1 VRKLLY
7 IFAVLLLI
15 AAAALTF
22 WWSRSRNSV
31 NVSINN
37 ESGRPLDNITV
48 ISQGRSLEINHFVDG
63 DAMCLDE
70 ARFTFNVQ
78 LSFDVDGKHYEFPIH
93 THMLPFGDSAVV
105 ISFDSQK
112 KLSVQ
117 SFPILNP

>member
-1 VRKLLY
+1 MG
-7 IFAVLLLI
+7 
-15 AAAALTF
+15 AAALTF
-22 WWSRSRNSV
+22 WWSRTTNSV

-37 ESGRPLDNITV
+37 HSGRPLDNITV
-48 ISQGRSLEINHFVDG
+48 ISQGRSLEINHFVTG

-70 ARFTFNVQ
+70 PRFTFDVQ
-78 LSFDVDGKHYEFPIH
+78 LSFDVDGKHYVFPVH